1 MNTPTSDLQQQID
14 KMNQYS
20 LVTYLKLLGHTPAIT
35 TDKFTIFDLPQDNNI
50 GVKLAVNNKTNRFHL
65 TMIPGQGGVLDFIA
79 LFFQTTPEDILED
92 IVPYRL
98 DQLMSAE
105 NPKAIH

>member
-1 MNTPTSDLQQQID
+1 MNTPTPDLQQQID

-20 LVTYLKLLGHTPAIT
+20 LVTYLKLLGLTPAIT
-35 TDKFTIFDLPQDNNI
+35 NNEFTIFDLPQDNTV
-50 GVKLAVNNKTNRFHL
+50 GVKLAVNNKTNRFRL
-65 TMIPGQGGVLDFIA
+65 TMMPGQGGVLDLVA
-79 LFFQTTPEDILED
+79 LFFQTTPEEILAD

-105 NPKAIH
+105 NPKATH